1 MSFYPV
7 LLSGFSYNIST
18 LDFFNPNNNNNI
30 IIVLVGV
37 KISTLLNGKGIVC
50 YTFRKIIRNGFFWTF
65 SGLITLNSS
74 TVIDSIEKKNQLR
87 IDHRV
92 QI

>member
-7 LLSGFSYNIST
+7 LLSQTGFSYNIST
-18 LDFFNPNNNNNI
+18 LDFFNLNNNN
-30 IIVLVGV
+30 IVLVGV

-50 YTFRKIIRNGFFWTF
+50 YTFRKIV

-74 TVIDSIEKKNQLR
+74 IVIDSIEKKDN
-87 IDHRV
+87 
-92 QI
+92 

>member
-18 LDFFNPNNNNNI
+18 LDFFNLNNNNI
-30 IIVLVGV
+30 VLVDV

-50 YTFRKIIRNGFFWTF
+50 YTFRKIV

-74 TVIDSIEKKNQLR
+74 IVIDSIEKKDN
-87 IDHRV
+87 
-92 QI
+92 

>member
-7 LLSGFSYNIST
+7 LLSQTGFSYNIST
-18 LDFFNPNNNNNI
+18 LDFFNLNNNN
-30 IIVLVGV
+30 IVLVGV

-50 YTFRKIIRNGFFWTF
+50 YTFRKIV

-74 TVIDSIEKKNQLR
+74 IVIDSIEKKKLR

>member
-7 LLSGFSYNIST
+7 LLSQTGFSYNIST
-18 LDFFNPNNNNNI
+18 LDFFNLNNNNNI

-50 YTFRKIIRNGFFWTF
+50 YTFRKIV
-65 SGLITLNSS
+65 SGLITLNGSI
-74 TVIDSIEKKNQLR
+74 VIDSIEKKDN
-87 IDHRV
+87 
-92 QI
+92 

>member
-7 LLSGFSYNIST
+7 LLSQTGFSYNIST
-18 LDFFNPNNNNNI
+18 LDFFNLNNNN
-30 IIVLVGV
+30 IVLVGV

-50 YTFRKIIRNGFFWTF
+50 YTFRKIV

-74 TVIDSIEKKNQLR
+74 IFIDSIEKKK
-87 IDHRV
+87 
-92 QI
+92 

>member
-7 LLSGFSYNIST
+7 LLSQTGFSYNIST
-18 LDFFNPNNNNNI
+18 LDFFNLNNNN
-30 IIVLVGV
+30 IVLVGV

-50 YTFRKIIRNGFFWTF
+50 YTFRKIV

-74 TVIDSIEKKNQLR
+74 IVIDSIEKKIIKDR
-87 IDHRV
+87 P
-92 QI
+92 

>member
-7 LLSGFSYNIST
+7 LLSQTGFSYNIST
-18 LDFFNPNNNNNI
+18 LDFFNLNNNN
-30 IIVLVGV
+30 IVLVGV

-50 YTFRKIIRNGFFWTF
+50 YTFRKIV

-74 TVIDSIEKKNQLR
+74 IIIDSIKKKIIKDR
-87 IDHRV
+87 P
-92 QI
+92 

>member
-7 LLSGFSYNIST
+7 LLSQTGFSYNIST
-18 LDFFNPNNNNNI
+18 LDFFNLNNNN
-30 IIVLVGV
+30 IVLVGV

>member
-7 LLSGFSYNIST
+7 LLSQTGFSYNIST
-18 LDFFNPNNNNNI
+18 LDFFNLNNNN
-30 IIVLVGV
+30 IVLVGV

-50 YTFRKIIRNGFFWTF
+50 YTFRKIV

-74 TVIDSIEKKNQLR
+74 IVIDSIEKKNN
-87 IDHRV
+87 
-92 QI
+92 

>member
-7 LLSGFSYNIST
+7 LLSQTGFSYIST
-18 LDFFNPNNNNNI
+18 LDFFNLNNNNNI

-50 YTFRKIIRNGFFWTF
+50 YTFRKIV

-74 TVIDSIEKKNQLR
+74 IVIDSIEKKDN
-87 IDHRV
+87 
-92 QI
+92 

>member
-7 LLSGFSYNIST
+7 LLSQTGFSYNIST
-18 LDFFNPNNNNNI
+18 LDFFNLNINNNNI

-50 YTFRKIIRNGFFWTF
+50 YTFRKIV

-74 TVIDSIEKKNQLR
+74 IVIDSIEKKDN
-87 IDHRV
+87 
-92 QI
+92 

>member
-7 LLSGFSYNIST
+7 LLSQTGFSYNIST
-18 LDFFNPNNNNNI
+18 HDFFNLNNNN
-30 IIVLVGV
+30 IVLVGV

-50 YTFRKIIRNGFFWTF
+50 YTFRKIV

-74 TVIDSIEKKNQLR
+74 IVIDSIEKKK
-87 IDHRV
+87 
-92 QI
+92 

>member
-7 LLSGFSYNIST
+7 LLSQTGFSYNIST
-18 LDFFNPNNNNNI
+18 LDFFNLNNDN
-30 IIVLVGV
+30 IVLVGV

-50 YTFRKIIRNGFFWTF
+50 YTFRKIV

-74 TVIDSIEKKNQLR
+74 IVIDSIEKKNN
-87 IDHRV
+87 
-92 QI
+92 

>member
-7 LLSGFSYNIST
+7 LLSQTGFSYNIST
-18 LDFFNPNNNNNI
+18 LDFFNLNNNN
-30 IIVLVGV
+30 IVLVGV

-50 YTFRKIIRNGFFWTF
+50 YTFRKIV

-74 TVIDSIEKKNQLR
+74 IVIDSIEKKK
-87 IDHRV
+87 
-92 QI
+92 

>member
-7 LLSGFSYNIST
+7 LLSQTGFSYNIST
-18 LDFFNPNNNNNI
+18 HDFFNLNNNN
-30 IIVLVGV
+30 IVLVGV

-50 YTFRKIIRNGFFWTF
+50 YTFRKIV

-74 TVIDSIEKKNQLR
+74 IVIDSIEKKKLR